1 MIFLTLSGP
10 FGGLAD
16 HSYRLMPPAAHS
28 IGFPFGKLLGSLPSR
43 YMADTHGFG
52 LSQDITLGSL
62 HLARSTLQRRIG
74 QKHDTIGAWS
84 RIVYKLY
91 NPARHS
97 SATSAFRVQNSYSSL
112 LTFQPFSNNPPST
125 STCSSLSPSSSPL
138 LLLLLQSPLPFP
150 PPEPRLFVNNFTI
163 THNKTSILTF
173 LNRRLLLP
181 PLSPPPLVPQFPLL
195 WYALSRKKGSTKY

>member
-1 MIFLTLSGP
+1 MFSHLVVIFLTLSGP
-10 FGGLAD
+10 FGGLVD

-62 HLARSTLQRRIG
+62 HLARVTLQRRIG

-91 NPARHS
+91 NPVRHS

-112 LTFQPFSNNPPST
+112 LTFQPSSNNPPLQLQHAVHFHQALRRCCFCCFSRHCP
-125 STCSSLSPSSSPL
+125 SRHRNRGCSSTILPL
-138 LLLLLQSPLPFP
+138 HTI
-150 PPEPRLFVNNFTI
+150 RLA
-163 THNKTSILTF
+163 
-173 LNRRLLLP
+173 
-181 PLSPPPLVPQFPLL
+181 
-195 WYALSRKKGSTKY
+195 Y